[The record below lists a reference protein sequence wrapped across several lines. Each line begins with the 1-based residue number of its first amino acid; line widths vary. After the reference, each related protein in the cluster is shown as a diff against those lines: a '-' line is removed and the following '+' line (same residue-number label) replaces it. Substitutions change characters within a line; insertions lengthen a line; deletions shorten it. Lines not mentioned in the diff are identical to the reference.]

1 MRQRRLLRTV
11 LVERRTLTT
20 VIVTTLRLRL
30 VPAIRAHF
38 VKLQRRPE
46 LLRLKDERLAER
58 LDIAKLR
65 LAISLAVV
73 LALLPLGLLFV
84 LAFPQTLL
92 EEGCY
97 GVCDTLQLLVA
108 LGLGSLETTCN
119 MSPDEGH

>member
-20 VIVTTLRLRL
+20 GIVTTLRLCI

-46 LLRLKDERLAER
+46 LLRLEDERLTER

-73 LALLPLGLLFV
+73 FALLPLGLLFV
-84 LAFPQTLL
+84 LALPQSLL

-97 GVCDTLQLLVA
+97 GVGDTLQLLVA
-108 LGLGSLETTCN
+108 LGLGCLETTCN